1 MRKHPRDTFIYR
13 LAGRDREKS
22 ASYYT
27 PQVLARCLVKYA
39 LKELLKGKTAD
50 EILRL
55 TICEPAMGSAAFIN
69 EAVNQLAEAYLE
81 RKQAELKKRIPGLR
95 SAIAAASGANADVK
109 FAHGDV
115 LAFGAFK
122 LEVRATPGHTAGCL
136 TYVTH
141 DRARAF
147 TGDALFVRG
156 CGRTDFQGGDARRL
170 YRSIHD
176 KVFSLPEECQLYPG
190 HDYKGRTV
198 TTVWEERTYN
208 PRLGGGRS
216 EDQMVAIMA
225 ALRLDRPAKMDEAV
239 PANVRCGVQAG
250 DPSPERM
257 EAPWAPV
264 TRSPTGA
271 PEITAAWLAEHGAG
285 LTVVDVREPEE
296 LLGELGQ
303 IPGVI
308 LAPLGG
314 LAAAAQGWSR
324 AAPLVVVCRSGGRSA
339 EAAMRLER
347 MGFGEVASLAGGM
360 VAWRAREG

>member
-1 MRKHPRDTFIYR
+1 MLFRQLFDRESCTYTYLLADPWLKDAVIIDPVREQLPRD
-13 LAGRDREKS
+13 L
-22 ASYYT
+22 
-27 PQVLARCLVKYA
+27 
-39 LKELLKGKTAD
+39 ELLRELG
-50 EILRL
+50 LRL
-55 TICEPAMGSAAFIN
+55 RYTLDTHVHADHVTGAGLLRAQTGAQTVVSRDAG
-69 EAVNQLAEAYLE
+69 AEADLLVGDGDMISFG
-81 RKQAELKKRIPGLR
+81 RQA
-95 SAIAAASGANADVK
+95 
-109 FAHGDV
+109 
-115 LAFGAFK
+115 

-176 KVFSLPEECQLYPG
+176 KVFSLPEECLLYPG

-208 PRLGGGRS
+208 PRLGGGRT

-296 LLGELGQ
+296 LTGELGQ

-308 LAPLGG
+308 SAPLGG
-314 LAAAAQGWSR
+314 LTGAAQGWSR

-360 VAWRAREG
+360 VAWRGLGG